1 MCVCRDQAHIVLLD
15 EPTNHLDLASI
26 DALAEAIKAWD
37 GGVVLV
43 SHDFRL
49 IGQVSD
55 DRYQQPVLLST
66 QHQKVLSLTT
76 LLGGWVAGAI
86 T

>member
-55 DRYQQPVLLST
+55 DAISLSSSRHNT
-66 QHQKVLSLTT
+66 KRSCR
-76 LLGGWVAGAI
+76 
-86 T
+86 